1 MEENKEA
8 VVEEV
13 QQEEQPTAEESA
25 KEQEQVSVEDLSKEQ
40 LVELCKSLIAE
51 NQALIENG
59 KKAEEYKDSWLRARA
74 DFENFKKRN
83 NETRKIAYEDGKND
97 VIKSILLI
105 GDNLDRALLTIK
117 DEQTKKGVE
126 MVVKQFGEILKN
138 IGVEE
143 INPIGQKFD
152 PNFAEAVMQV
162 EPEEGE
168 ESETVKQVF
177 LKGYS
182 ANGKIIRYAQV
193 VVIK

>member
-1 MEENKEA
+1 MDEKEI
-8 VVEEV
+8 VNEEV
-13 QQEEQPTAEESA
+13 QAEEVDDL
-25 KEQEQVSVEDLSKEQ
+25 KDLSADDLKG
-40 LVELCKSLIAE
+40 LIK
-51 NQALIENG
+51 ALREENG
-59 KKAEEYKDSWLRARA
+59 KVIEELKKAEEYKDNWLRSRA

-83 NETRKIAYEDGKND
+83 NETRRLAYEDGKND

-117 DEQTKKGVE
+117 DEQTKKGME
-126 MVVKQFGEILKN
+126 MVVKQFSETLKN

-143 INPIGQKFD
+143 INPVGQKFD

-162 EPEEGE
+162 DAEEGE
-168 ESETVKQVF
+168 ESETIKQVF

>member
-1 MEENKEA
+1 MEENKQEQPSTEE
-8 VVEEV
+8 VVENET
-13 QQEEQPTAEESA
+13 QPNQ
-25 KEQEQVSVEDLSKEQ
+25 EQEQVEIDSLSKEQ
-40 LVELCKSLIAE
+40 LVELAKSLMAE
-51 NQALIENG
+51 NQSLIDNS
-59 KKAEEYKDSWLRARA
+59 KKADEYKDSWLRARA

-83 NETRKIAYEDGKND
+83 NETRRLAYEDGKND
-97 VIKSILLI
+97 VLKSILLI

-117 DEQTKKGVE
+117 DEQTKKGIE
-126 MVVKQFGEILKN
+126 MVIKQYGEILKN

-143 INPIGQKFD
+143 INPVGQKFD

-162 EPEEGE
+162 DAEEGE

-182 ANGKIIRYAQV
+182 SNGKIIRYAQV